1 MMVLK
6 KNLSD
11 TRANVSCLFVN
22 NCSLRTQEDLN
33 VINSWIH
40 FTDAPNALYHHLEKQ
55 AIDLLKKRTE
65 HINSINTL
73 AGFKKRQETV
83 RKTLMKIV
91 DPFPMKTPLNGKI
104 VNTINK
110 DG

>member
-1 MMVLK
+1 MI
-6 KNLSD
+6 S
-11 TRANVSCLFVN
+11 
-22 NCSLRTQEDLN
+22 
-33 VINSWIH
+33 SWIH
-40 FTDAPNALYHHLEKQ
+40 FTDAPNALYHHLKKQ

-73 AGFKKRQETV
+73 AGFKKRHETV

-91 DPFPMKTPLNGKI
+91 GPFPTKTPLNGKI